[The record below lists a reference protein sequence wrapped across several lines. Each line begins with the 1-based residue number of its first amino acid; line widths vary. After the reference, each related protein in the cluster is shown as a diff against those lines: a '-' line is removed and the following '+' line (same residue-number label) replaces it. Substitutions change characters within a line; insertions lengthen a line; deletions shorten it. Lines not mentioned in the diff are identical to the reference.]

1 MPRTPDRDLPGMS
14 FTASTLSLRIA
25 EWIGGRRGPEHGEVL
40 LDRKRVYILP
50 TRPGMVF
57 AAAMLVLL
65 VGSINYSLQLGYLLT
80 FTVAAMAVV
89 GMHHTHRNLA
99 RLVLRGQSAENVF
112 AGDVIS
118 FEITLTNITAEPR
131 HALCLS
137 LLLPR
142 RRRADAQTGAGAS
155 AVWADVPANG
165 MQTVRIGLPTRR
177 RGRRSCPRVR
187 IETRFPFG
195 LFQAWAYFH
204 PALSAVVYPA
214 PEVDPPALPA
224 ASGGNTTGVGVVS
237 SGDDFAGVR
246 PYQLG
251 DPLKRVAWRLA
262 ARSEE
267 LSVKLFDAP
276 GGGELVLDF
285 ARLPGTLDAESRL
298 SRLTAWVL
306 AADAAQVRYGLRLPG
321 SELPLGQGAEHRERC
336 LVALALHR
344 A

>member
-1 MPRTPDRDLPGMS
+1 MS
-14 FTASTLSLRIA
+14 FTSSTFSLRIA
-25 EWIGGRRGPEHGEVL
+25 QWISGRRGPEHGEVL

-57 AAAMLVLL
+57 AAAILVLL
-65 VGSINYSLQLGYLLT
+65 VGSINYGLQLGFMLT

-99 RLVLRGQSAENVF
+99 RIGLRGQSAENVF
-112 AGDVIS
+112 AGDVAS
-118 FEITLTNITAEPR
+118 FEITLTNPTVEPR
-131 HALCLS
+131 YALCLS
-137 LLLPR
+137 LMLPA
-142 RRRADAQTGAGAS
+142 RRRAGSRDSEHPPAA
-155 AVWADVPANG
+155 WADVPANG
-165 MQTVRIGLPTRR
+165 LQTVRIGLPTRQ
-177 RGRRSCPRVR
+177 RGRHSCPQVR

-195 LFQAWAYFH
+195 LFQAWAYFQ
-204 PALSAVVYPA
+204 PALAAIAYPA
-214 PEVDPPALPA
+214 PEVDPPPLPV
-224 ASGGNTTGVGVVS
+224 ASGSDTNGVGVVS

-276 GGGELVLDF
+276 GGGELLLDF
-285 ARLPGTLDAESRL
+285 DHLPGLPDLEGRL

-321 SELPLGQGAEHRERC
+321 TDLPLGRGPEHRERC
-336 LVALALHR
+336 LIALALYRH
-344 A
+344 

>member
-1 MPRTPDRDLPGMS
+1 MLDHSKMS
-14 FTASTLSLRIA
+14 FTASPLSLRIA
-25 EWIGGRRGPEHGEVL
+25 DWIGGRRRPEHGPVL

-65 VGSINYSLQLGYLLT
+65 VGSINYGLQLGYMLT
-80 FTVAAMAVV
+80 FTVVAMALV

-99 RLVLRGQSAENVF
+99 RIVLRGQSAENVF
-112 AGDVIS
+112 AGDVVS
-118 FEITLTNITAEPR
+118 FEITLTNPTAEPR
-131 HALCLS
+131 YALQLS
-137 LLLPR
+137 LLLPLR
-142 RRRADAQTGAGAS
+142 RRTDEQAGHGAP

-165 MQTVRIGLPTRR
+165 LQTARIGLPTRR
-177 RGRRSCPRVR
+177 RGHHACPRLR
-187 IETRFPFG
+187 IETR
-195 LFQAWAYFH
+195 L
-204 PALSAVVYPA
+204 
-214 PEVDPPALPA
+214 
-224 ASGGNTTGVGVVS
+224 
-237 SGDDFAGVR
+237 R

-276 GGGELVLDF
+276 GGGELLFDF
-285 ARLPGTLDAESRL
+285 DLLPGALDAEGRL

-321 SELPLGQGAEHRERC
+321 KDLPLGHGADHRERC

-344 A
+344 L